1 MEPLH
6 IGILKTKENI
16 AREKRHSFDYI
27 PEDGAAFVPF
37 NDVFADF
44 CLQNVKGEKIKFGR
58 SVPVSKSGVEF
69 GKDLGLFGTDFFVDG
84 IKIHLS
90 LSGEYNYQNAL
101 GVIAL
106 AKKLGIDAVS
116 IKHGIENVCSIGG
129 RMEILKTELKNHKK
143 SVLIKDCYNANL
155 DSMLKVLDFCQNLDD
170 ISYEKKILVL
180 ADMKELGEES
190 ENSHKVIG
198 EKIKNLS
205 PYFVFLIGTEM
216 KFCYNVI
223 KDMENVFW
231 FGESS
236 PMNFEIIGEKI
247 LEKVNGNEIILLKGS
262 HSMELDKLIPYFVL
276 SKNEGEIQ

>member
-1 MEPLH
+1 
-6 IGILKTKENI
+6 
-16 AREKRHSFDYI
+16 
-27 PEDGAAFVPF
+27 
-37 NDVFADF
+37 
-44 CLQNVKGEKIKFGR
+44 
-58 SVPVSKSGVEF
+58 
-69 GKDLGLFGTDFFVDG
+69 
-84 IKIHLS
+84 
-90 LSGEYNYQNAL
+90 
-101 GVIAL
+101 
-106 AKKLGIDAVS
+106 
-116 IKHGIENVCSIGG
+116 
-129 RMEILKTELKNHKK
+129 MEILKTELKNHKK

-231 FGESS
+231 FAESS